1 MFFLVAA
8 WMTLR
13 AISATSRWFRRER
26 HPSVNP
32 PNLDVSSSLSLV
44 KVSFKSSSFLGA
56 RSSIPER
63 NIHAMSAD
71 SFSKTYLPTAG
82 IHKSGRSAVA
92 ARVALNARRS
102 WSRVIW
108 SPTDSFFF
116 AFFFSTSSFTSVSES
131 SFGGRRRLNRRR
143 KPRGRPGR
151 PRRRCRERF
160 FRLWRRGSARR
171 LRPRLRL
178 EIPTIYLRFGFLLF
192 RIRFCRR
199 ILPQNSD
206 DVDHIC
212 CFCCYKRRLRPTS

>member
-1 MFFLVAA
+1 
-8 WMTLR
+8 MTLR

-32 PNLDVSSSLSLV
+32 ANLDVSSSLSLV

-116 AFFFSTSSFTSVSES
+116 VFFFSTSSFTSVSES
-131 SFGGRRRLNRRR
+131 YFWWWSSSESSKKASRASRASSTTLSRTIFPSLEKR
-143 KPRGRPGR
+143 KRKASSTASTAGD
-151 PRRRCRERF
+151 
-160 FRLWRRGSARR
+160 
-171 LRPRLRL
+171 
-178 EIPTIYLRFGFLLF
+178 
-192 RIRFCRR
+192 
-199 ILPQNSD
+199 SD
-206 DVDHIC
+206 DVSVW
-212 CFCCYKRRLRPTS
+212 FSFLSSSSSSKFR

>member
-1 MFFLVAA
+1 MDDSSGDFGDVE
-8 WMTLR
+8 MV
-13 AISATSRWFRRER
+13 SART

-32 PNLDVSSSLSLV
+32 PNLDVSSSLLLV

-108 SPTDSFFF
+108 SPTFSSFFYVVVYVVVGIVLLDV
-116 AFFFSTSSFTSVSES
+116 SSSSES
-131 SFGGRRRLNRRR
+131 SEESLQGVQGVLDDVVANDFSVFGEEEAQGVFDRVYGWRF
-143 KPRGRPGR
+143 
-151 PRRRCRERF
+151 RRCIGVVFFFFVFVFSRF
-160 FRLWRRGSARR
+160 
-171 LRPRLRL
+171 
-178 EIPTIYLRFGFLLF
+178 
-192 RIRFCRR
+192 
-199 ILPQNSD
+199 LPQNSD
-206 DVDHIC
+206 DC
-212 CFCCYKRRLRPTS
+212 

>member
-1 MFFLVAA
+1 
-8 WMTLR
+8 MTLR

-32 PNLDVSSSLSLV
+32 LDVSSSLLLV

-116 AFFFSTSSFTSVSES
+116 AFFFSTSSFTSVSVS
-131 SFGGRRRLNRRR
+131 SFGGRRRLNIVEESLQGVQGVLDDVVANDFSVFGEEEAQGVFDRVYGWRF
-143 KPRGRPGR
+143 
-151 PRRRCRERF
+151 RRCIGVVF
-160 FRLWRRGSARR
+160 FFFVFVFIGGFFLKIPMTVDRR
-171 LRPRLRL
+171 
-178 EIPTIYLRFGFLLF
+178 
-192 RIRFCRR
+192 
-199 ILPQNSD
+199 
-206 DVDHIC
+206 

>member
-1 MFFLVAA
+1 
-8 WMTLR
+8 MTLR

-116 AFFFSTSSFTSVSES
+116 AFFFSTSSFTSLSESTFGWSSSSES
-131 SFGGRRRLNRRR
+131 SKKASRASRASSTTLSRTIFPSLEKR
-143 KPRGRPGR
+143 KRKASSTASTAGD
-151 PRRRCRERF
+151 
-160 FRLWRRGSARR
+160 
-171 LRPRLRL
+171 
-178 EIPTIYLRFGFLLF
+178 
-192 RIRFCRR
+192 
-199 ILPQNSD
+199 SD
-206 DVDHIC
+206 DVSVW
-212 CFCCYKRRLRPTS
+212 FSFSLSSSSSSKFR